1 MHLPLIVLFFQHE
14 CLDDHDLSP
23 HVEELALLR
32 QTGMGMPDALNQVLK
47 RKQREG
53 DVENLEALR
62 AAAAAFPSTAA
73 KVHSFPTQHSQ
84 KVVCCCDKR
93 EQREEPNQ
101 RELVLKKAKKSIGSL
116 LITDTRELF

>member
-1 MHLPLIVLFFQHE
+1 MHLPLIVLFFQYE

-32 QTGMGMPDALNQVLK
+32 QTGKGMPDALNQVLK

-62 AAAAAFPSTAA
+62 AAVAAFPSHDS
-73 KVHSFPTQHSQ
+73 KVHSFPSDQH
-84 KVVCCCDKR
+84 
-93 EQREEPNQ
+93 
-101 RELVLKKAKKSIGSL
+101 
-116 LITDTRELF
+116 